1 MYIKLLGALA
11 AIGACL
17 MAGFSFYSGKKQEYS
32 ALVSCRLMLQ
42 FIRSE
47 LHSCPAELNSVLEN
61 IQDRLDS
68 AARDFVLALSKSMDR
83 LGEASFSALW
93 DECIDSQLTAL
104 SHEEKKPLRDLGG
117 VIGRYDTAQQISS
130 IDSTIARMMQ
140 MEADR
145 SKRLEADRKLSLGL
159 PGALGLM
166 LVIVLI

>member
-1 MYIKLLGALA
+1 MVLKGKVK
-11 AIGACL
+11 
-17 MAGFSFYSGKKQEYS
+17 SG
-32 ALVSCRLMLQ
+32 
-42 FIRSE
+42 
-47 LHSCPAELNSVLEN
+47 
-61 IQDRLDS
+61 
-68 AARDFVLALSKSMDR
+68 

-104 SHEEKKPLRDLGG
+104 SKEEKKPLHDLGG